1 MKLPTDKIIYEGKAK
16 ILYNSSKPNTL
27 VQFFKDD
34 ATANN
39 AQKHAVIKSKG
50 ILNNYISEFLM
61 LKLESEGIKTHFV
74 KRLNNRE
81 QLIKKVQII
90 PVELVVRN
98 KASGSIIKRY
108 GIRENKLFSKPLI
121 EFFLKSDL
129 LGDPLLN
136 DEHLIEF
143 NFANFKDLE
152 LMKKNALKIN
162 KILSRIFDE
171 VGIELIDFKLE
182 FGKFKNSD
190 NESIIILADEI
201 SPDNCRLLDIKTK
214 RKLDKDIFRKNL
226 GNLIDGYN
234 EVASRLGLK
243 IKYESNN

>member
-1 MKLPTDKIIYEGKAK
+1 MKNIDLILKKFLKIINMKLPTDKIIYEGKAK

-27 VQFFKDD
+27 VNSLKDD

-108 GIRENKLFSKPLI
+108 GIRENKLFSKPLMN
-121 EFFLKSDL
+121 FF
-129 LGDPLLN
+129 
-136 DEHLIEF
+136 
-143 NFANFKDLE
+143 
-152 LMKKNALKIN
+152 
-162 KILSRIFDE
+162 
-171 VGIELIDFKLE
+171 
-182 FGKFKNSD
+182 
-190 NESIIILADEI
+190 
-201 SPDNCRLLDIKTK
+201 
-214 RKLDKDIFRKNL
+214 
-226 GNLIDGYN
+226 
-234 EVASRLGLK
+234 
-243 IKYESNN
+243 